1 MAENNLSYI
10 VNLRESLKPEKRHMP
25 LIQDGAAVIIVNEK
39 NQILLQSRIDRN
51 LWGLPGGT
59 QDYKE
64 RFEEVAIREVK
75 EETNLDIKEEDLE
88 LVTIVSGESRC
99 NTYPNGDEVCNNTVL
114 YSCSKYTGKLQC
126 GDESRKLEFFD
137 TDKLPVNLMDAD
149 CINAYLKSIKKK

>member
-1 MAENNLSYI
+1 MAENTLSYI
-10 VNLRESLKPEKRHMP
+10 VNLRESLKPEKRNMP
-25 LIQDGAAVIIVNEK
+25 LIQDGAAVIIVNSK

-64 RFEEVAIREVK
+64 RFEDVAIREVK

-88 LVTIVSGESRC
+88 LIGIISGESRC

-114 YSCSKYTGKLQC
+114 YLCRKYSGELQC

-137 TDKLPVNLMDAD
+137 INNLPKNLMDVD
-149 CINAYLKSIKKK
+149 CIQAYLKKKEQ